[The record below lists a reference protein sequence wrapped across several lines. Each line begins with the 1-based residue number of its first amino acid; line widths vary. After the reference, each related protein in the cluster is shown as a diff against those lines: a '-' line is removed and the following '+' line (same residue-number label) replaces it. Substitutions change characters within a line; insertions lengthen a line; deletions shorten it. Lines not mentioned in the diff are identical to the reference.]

1 MRVQKMPKKRSHRS
15 QQIRYGIAH
24 EAARIMR
31 EQGIKDFL
39 LAKRKAAERMGIS
52 DRTAL
57 PGNDEIAAA
66 LTEQQ
71 RLFGGSAYPARLR
84 ALRETATRAMD
95 LLNEFEPRLVGSV
108 LSGAVTDHSEVN
120 LHVFS
125 DTPEAVAIHLMD
137 CEIPYESSE
146 RRIRYPSERTESR
159 PSFRFVAGDVAV
171 EATVF
176 PVHGLRQAPSCPI
189 DGRPMQRARLPEL
202 EALLAES

>member
-1 MRVQKMPKKRSHRS
+1 MPRKRSHRS
-15 QQIRYGIAH
+15 LQARYGVAQ

-39 LAKRKAAERMGIS
+39 LAKRKAAERLGIS

-71 RLFGGSAYPARLR
+71 RLFGGAAYPARLR
-84 ALRETATRAMD
+84 ALRETAGQAMD
-95 LLNEFEPRLVGSV
+95 MLREFEPRLVGSV
-108 LSGAVTDHSEVN
+108 LSGAITEHSDVN

-125 DTPEAVAIHLMD
+125 DTAEAVAIRLMD
-137 CEIPYESSE
+137 QGIPYEMNE
-146 RRIRYPSERTESR
+146 RRIRYPTGRIEQL
-159 PSFRFVAGDVAV
+159 PSFRFIAGDVSV

-176 PVHGLRQAPSCPI
+176 PVQGLRQAPSCPV
-189 DGRPMQRARLPEL
+189 DGRPMQRARLPDL
-202 EALLAES
+202 KALLVES

>member
-1 MRVQKMPKKRSHRS
+1 MPKRRSHRS

-31 EQGIKDFL
+31 EQGVKDFL
-39 LAKRKAAERMGIS
+39 LAKRKAAERLGIS
-52 DRTAL
+52 DRTSL

-95 LLNEFEPRLVGSV
+95 LLSGFEPRLVGSV
-108 LSGAVTDHSEVN
+108 LSGAVTEHSEVN
-120 LHVFS
+120 LHVFT
-125 DTPEAVAIHLMD
+125 DAPEAIAMHLMD
-137 CEIPYESSE
+137 CDIPYESSE
-146 RRIRYPSERTESR
+146 RRIRYPSERIESR

-176 PVHGLRQAPSCPI
+176 PVHGLRQAPSCPV